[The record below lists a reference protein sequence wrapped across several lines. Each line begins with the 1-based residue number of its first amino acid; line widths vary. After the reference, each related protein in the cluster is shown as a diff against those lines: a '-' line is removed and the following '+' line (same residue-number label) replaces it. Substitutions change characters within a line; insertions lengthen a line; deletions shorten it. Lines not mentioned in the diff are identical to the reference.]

1 MIYFNDMYISKKLN
15 QKNILTQSE
24 IKVFLKGVNKTT
36 ILKVRSKSNSFT
48 ASCWLSL
55 IKLK

>member
-36 ILKVRSKSNSFT
+36 ILKD
-48 ASCWLSL
+48 
-55 IKLK
+55 